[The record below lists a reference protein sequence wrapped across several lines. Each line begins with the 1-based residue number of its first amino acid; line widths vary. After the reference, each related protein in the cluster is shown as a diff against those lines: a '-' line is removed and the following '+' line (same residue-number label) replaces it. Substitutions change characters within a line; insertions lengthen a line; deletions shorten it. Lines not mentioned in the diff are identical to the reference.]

1 MRSTLKICRWF
12 FLLPFLG
19 LLSCG
24 PEEKG
29 GDDIADANYDPY
41 HSVPE
46 AKYVGATNC
55 KNCHATAFAEWVQS
69 DHHKA
74 MLPAAAENIAGNF
87 SDVEFEH
94 FGHVTRFFKKGEEFW
109 VNTENAEG
117 KREDMEIEYAFGHFP
132 LQQYLI
138 AFPGGRYQALQV
150 CWDSRTKEEGGQ
162 RWFHLYT
169 DEEVPPSDV
178 LHWTRRH
185 FNWNYMCADCHSTNL
200 KKGFDLEKDA
210 YTTTWSEMNVSC
222 EACHGPGSE
231 HVKWGEAERDGEA
244 GELLDYVKSKGLVVT
259 LQEPQVGNWYPDL
272 ESGKPKRT
280 SPIASNVQVE
290 TCARCHA
297 HRQLMQPDF
306 VAGQGFH
313 NSHSPSVLSDQLYH
327 HDGQIDEEVY
337 VYGSFV
343 QSKMYH
349 AGVRCTDCHNPHTMK
364 LLAPGNALC
373 IRCHQ
378 PDKYNTT
385 AHHFHQSESTGAS
398 CVECHMPTKNFM
410 VVDARRDHSLRI
422 PRPDLSEKLGTPDAC
437 TGCHTDQT
445 VEWAA
450 KVFTK
455 WWGKGP
461 RNAHYGEIFAAARDG
476 VPGSMEKLI
485 ALANDMERPGIVR
498 ATAMQALGQQSI
510 TPEKTQAIINRL
522 ADSNPA
528 VRKESLTALLPYPA
542 DQRLSMAVDLL
553 NDDTR
558 AVRAEAARIL
568 AAASKLMNDTEKANF
583 TKAAREF
590 ELMQQTI
597 YDRGGGHMGMGL
609 FYSDLGEDEK
619 AISAYQRA
627 KKAEP
632 EFIPTR
638 ISLAELLF
646 EQNRPNEAENEFREA
661 VGAAAM
667 PSEEGLAHDALARF
681 LIRMKRYDEGIT
693 ELKRATELLPRHAQT
708 QYFYGVALN
717 SMNRFEEALPFL
729 EKAHELDRFNIEYL
743 TGLATICRDARKM
756 EKALHYAKDA
766 LKLQPESPQLQQ
778 LVRSLGI
785 R

>member
-1 MRSTLKICRWF
+1 MRSILKICRCFF
-12 FLLPFLG
+12 FLPLLG

-29 GDDIADANYDPY
+29 KDEIAIAEYDPY
-41 HSVPE
+41 HSVPD
-46 AKYVGATNC
+46 AKYVGATSC
-55 KNCHATAFAEWVQS
+55 KDCHATAFAEWMQS

-74 MLPAAAENIAGNF
+74 MLPATAENIAGNF
-87 SDVEFEH
+87 SGVEFEH
-94 FGHVTRFFKKGEEFW
+94 FGHVSRFFKKGEEFW

-117 KREDMEIEYAFGHFP
+117 KREDMKIEYAFGHFP

-150 CWDSRTKEEGGQ
+150 CWDSRAKEEGGQ
-162 RWFHLYT
+162 RWFHLYK

-200 KKGFDLEKDA
+200 KKNFDLEKDA
-210 YTTTWSEMNVSC
+210 YATSWSEMNVSC

-231 HVKWGEAERDGEA
+231 HVKWGEAEKNGKT

-259 LQEPQVGNWYPDL
+259 LQEPKVGNWYPDL

-306 VAGQGFH
+306 VAGQSFRD
-313 NSHSPSVLSDQLYH
+313 SHSPSVLSDQLYH

-364 LLAPGNALC
+364 LITPGNALC

-422 PRPDLSEKLGTPDAC
+422 PRPDLAEKLGTPDAC
-437 TGCHTDQT
+437 TGCHSDQT

-450 KVFTK
+450 NAFTE

-461 RNAHYGEIFAAARDG
+461 RNAHYGEILAAARDG

-485 ALANDMERPGIVR
+485 ALANDLERPGIVR
-498 ATAMQALGQQSI
+498 ATAMQALGQQAI

-522 ADSNPA
+522 ADSDPA

-542 DQRLSMAVDLL
+542 DQRLSMAADLL
-553 NDDTR
+553 NDETR

-568 AAASKLMNDTEKANF
+568 AAASKLMDDTRKSSF

-590 ELMQQTI
+590 ELMQQSI

-609 FYSDLGEDEK
+609 FYSDLGEVEK
-619 AISAYQRA
+619 AINAYRRS

-632 EFIPTR
+632 EFIPSR
-638 ISLAELLF
+638 INLAELLF
-646 EQNRPNEAENEFREA
+646 GQNRPNEAEKEFREA

-667 PSEEGLAHDALARF
+667 PGEEGLAHDALARF
-681 LIRMKRYDEGIT
+681 LIRMKRYDEGMI
-693 ELKRATELLPRHAQT
+693 ELKRATELLPNHAQT

-717 SMNRFEEALPFL
+717 STGRFDEALPYL

-743 TGLATICRDARKM
+743 TGLATICRDAGKM
-756 EKALHYAKDA
+756 QKALRYAKDA
-766 LKLQPESPQLQQ
+766 LKLQPDSPQLQQ
-778 LVRSLGI
+778 LVRSLK
-785 R
+785 